1 MQFKGIARP
10 TVIRKLAKDPPP
22 ECNEPHPLENIYPAK
37 PTASAGIP
45 KVLPMKTINCNKTT
59 TTTTITKTSSDYCTP
74 KYTIKHRHDVDLS
87 EYTNELDAKL
97 NRTKPRELVVDIEL
111 PLLNSSNECQLDVT
125 ENTVFLLSER
135 AGAKY
140 RLNINL
146 PFNVNDKDG
155 TAKFDT
161 DTRRLTVVLPV
172 VQATVEKQREMHE
185 TLLHLSREDSGVESD
200 IRDELLS
207 NNSESPVEEINSKS
221 LQTSLEK
228 ASEQMFPSI
237 KECKCAKI
245 FFIKS

>member
-10 TVIRKLAKDPPP
+10 TVIRKLAKDPPA
-22 ECNEPHPLENIYPAK
+22 ECNEPHPLESIYPAK

-45 KVLPMKTINCNKTT
+45 KVLPVKTINTNKTST
-59 TTTTITKTSSDYCTP
+59 TSNKSSDYCTP

-125 ENTVFLLSER
+125 EKTVFLLSER

-146 PFNVNDKDG
+146 PFSVNDKDG
-155 TAKFDT
+155 SAKFDT
-161 DTRRLTVVLPV
+161 DTRRLTIILPV
-172 VQATVEKQREMHE
+172 IQASPEKQREMHE

-200 IRDELLS
+200 IRDELVS
-207 NNSESPVEEINSKS
+207 NNSESPVEEINTKAVDTS
-221 LQTSLEK
+221 LQK
-228 ASEQMFPSI
+228 ASEEMFPPSI
-237 KECKCAKI
+237 NESK
-245 FFIKS
+245 